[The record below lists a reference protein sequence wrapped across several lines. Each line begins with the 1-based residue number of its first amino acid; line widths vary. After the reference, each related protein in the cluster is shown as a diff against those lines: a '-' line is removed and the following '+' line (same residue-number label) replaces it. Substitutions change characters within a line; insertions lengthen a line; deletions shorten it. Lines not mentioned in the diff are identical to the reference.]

1 MGFFCFLN
9 CCSAEQ
15 QEEGVVVKGVRKTTK
30 ELKET
35 LKKYKLEDLRTEL
48 KALGI
53 QVNEDQDKKT
63 RKNDKKL
70 KRELRKVL
78 LRELKRVELQRQ
90 ENKGEESEAD
100 EAPEVLQE
108 RQERVEPETEVGQ
121 EESDDRQQAADV
133 ESTGQQQ
140 DRDSTENGPMRE
152 KKRMEKVAL
161 VIKILDDI
169 TDMDEVNAIL
179 NEAVSILS
187 EYKDI
192 PQIHSNTYPSN

>member
-70 KRELRKVL
+70 KRKLRKVL

-121 EESDDRQQAADV
+121 EESEDRQQ
-133 ESTGQQQ
+133 Q
-140 DRDSTENGPMRE
+140 DGDSTENGPMRE
-152 KKRMEKVAL
+152 KKRMAMKVAL
-161 VIKILDDI
+161 VIKILDAI

-187 EYKDI
+187 EYKDT

>member
-1 MGFFCFLN
+1 M
-9 CCSAEQ
+9 
-15 QEEGVVVKGVRKTTK
+15 VVKGVRKTTK

-48 KALGI
+48 RALGI

-121 EESDDRQQAADV
+121 EESEDRQQAADM

-140 DRDSTENGPMRE
+140 DGDSTENGPLRE
-152 KKRMEKVAL
+152 KERMEKVAL

-192 PQIHSNTYPSN
+192 PQIHSNTYPSK

>member
-1 MGFFCFLN
+1 M
-9 CCSAEQ
+9 
-15 QEEGVVVKGVRKTTK
+15 VVKGVRKTTK

-108 RQERVEPETEVGQ
+108 RVELGTEVGQ
-121 EESDDRQQAADV
+121 EESEDRQQAADM

-140 DRDSTENGPMRE
+140 DGDSTENGPMRE
-152 KKRMEKVAL
+152 KKRMENVAL

-169 TDMDEVNAIL
+169 TDMDEVNDIL

-192 PQIHSNTYPSN
+192 PQIHSNTYPSNQV

>member
-78 LRELKRVELQRQ
+78 LRELKREELQRQ

-108 RQERVEPETEVGQ
+108 RVELGTEVGQ
-121 EESDDRQQAADV
+121 DESEDRQQAADM

-140 DRDSTENGPMRE
+140 DGDSTENGPLRE
-152 KKRMEKVAL
+152 KERMEKVAL

-169 TDMDEVNAIL
+169 TDMDEVNEIL

-192 PQIHSNTYPSN
+192 PQIHSNTYPSK

>member
-1 MGFFCFLN
+1 M
-9 CCSAEQ
+9 
-15 QEEGVVVKGVRKTTK
+15 VVKGVRKTTK

-48 KALGI
+48 RALGI

-100 EAPEVLQE
+100 QAPVVLQE

-121 EESDDRQQAADV
+121 EESEDRQQTVDM

-140 DRDSTENGPMRE
+140 DGDSTENGPMRE
-152 KKRMEKVAL
+152 KKRMAMKVAL

>member
-1 MGFFCFLN
+1 M
-9 CCSAEQ
+9 
-15 QEEGVVVKGVRKTTK
+15 VVKGVRKTTK

-48 KALGI
+48 RALGI

-70 KRELRKVL
+70 NRELRKVL

-121 EESDDRQQAADV
+121 EESEDRQQAADM

-140 DRDSTENGPMRE
+140 HSTENGPKRE

>member
-1 MGFFCFLN
+1 M
-9 CCSAEQ
+9 
-15 QEEGVVVKGVRKTTK
+15 VVKGVRKTTK

-108 RQERVEPETEVGQ
+108 RQERVEPGTEVGQ
-121 EESDDRQQAADV
+121 EESEDRQQAADV

-140 DRDSTENGPMRE
+140 DGDSTENGPMRE